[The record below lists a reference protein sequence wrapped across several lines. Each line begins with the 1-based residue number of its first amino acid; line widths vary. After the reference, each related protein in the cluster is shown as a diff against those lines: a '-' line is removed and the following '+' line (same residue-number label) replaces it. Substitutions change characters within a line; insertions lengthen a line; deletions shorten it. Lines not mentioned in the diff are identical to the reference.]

1 MYFSIISWVLLFSP
15 FLLLFINWL
24 FFIHFIDYW
33 IIRFIIV
40 YISSSIYTTLHMVQ
54 TPYCSKCY
62 ISPQAFV
69 LLFIYILLLHLTL
82 QCIVI
87 DFTII
92 SVCLCIMFMFFST
105 SQNISNCFND
115 LVCSDSLGAVCTNKV
130 YLAVSRDILN
140 VTSGEHIASSGYR
153 PRMLLTLV
161 NRKPL
166 QVVSCV
172 FLACKSFLQQ

>member
-1 MYFSIISWVLLFSP
+1 MRKRSTHEIISWVLLFSL
-15 FLLLFINWL
+15 FLFFFINWL

-40 YISSSIYTTLHMVQ
+40 YISSSIYTSLHMIQ
-54 TPYCSKCY
+54 TPYCSKCH

-87 DFTII
+87 DFTEI
-92 SVCLCIMFMFFST
+92 SVFLCIMFMFFST
-105 SQNISNCFND
+105 SWNINSCFND

-130 YLAVSRDILN
+130 YLALIQWHPTPV
-140 VTSGEHIASSGYR
+140 
-153 PRMLLTLV
+153 LLPGKSHGWRSLV
-161 NRKPL
+161 GCSPWGH
-166 QVVSCV
+166 
-172 FLACKSFLQQ
+172 